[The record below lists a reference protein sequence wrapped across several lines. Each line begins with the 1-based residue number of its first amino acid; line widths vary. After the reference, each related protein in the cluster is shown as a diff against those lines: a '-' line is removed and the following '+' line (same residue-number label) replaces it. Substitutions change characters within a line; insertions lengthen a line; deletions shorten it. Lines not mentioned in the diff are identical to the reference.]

1 MFSKWWHYALALI
14 VSLGVVGTYVF
25 RVFQEVLNRPR
36 YLLAE
41 RIDVRPLERP
51 SAIIER
57 ADDADS

>member
-1 MFSKWWHYALALI
+1 MTLLLMGAVLM
-14 VSLGVVGTYVF
+14 SLGVVGTYVF

-51 SAIIER
+51 GAISER
-57 ADDADS
+57 ADDVGA